1 MLKILLKDLFQ
12 APLFQITITLVVY
25 TAVNRL
31 YKRFH
36 FFMFNPL
43 ILATVI
49 IIYILQY
56 AKVDYAVY
64 AKGGDM
70 ITLLLGPATVALGV
84 PLYKQLPVIKANLKP
99 IITGVVIG
107 SLTALVSTLFLAK
120 ALGAGRETLL
130 SIAAKSTTMP
140 IALGI
145 TGVLGGN
152 DKLIVLAVAVT
163 GIFGG
168 VIGAEVMKLAR
179 VKSKVAIGI
188 GIGTA
193 SHAGG
198 TSRAIQLGE
207 TEGSMSGAAIVLTG
221 LVTALTAPYMVK
233 WLI

>member
-1 MLKILLKDLFQ
+1 MLNTLLKE
-12 APLFQITITLVVY
+12 PLFQITVTMVVY
-25 TAVNRL
+25 ALINRL

-43 ILATVI
+43 LLATVI
-49 IIYILQY
+49 IIYILKY
-56 AKVDYAVY
+56 TNTDYAVY
-64 AKGGDM
+64 SKGGDM
-70 ITLLLGPATVALGV
+70 ITFLLGPATVALGV
-84 PLYKQLPVIKANLKP
+84 PLYKQIPAIRSNLKS
-99 IITGVVIG
+99 ILAGVITGSV
-107 SLTALVSTLFLAK
+107 TALVSTLWFAK
-120 ALGAGRETLL
+120 ALGVSRETLL

-145 TGVLGGN
+145 TKILGGN

-179 VKSKVAIGI
+179 VKSKVAVGI

-221 LVTALTAPYMVK
+221 LTTALIAPYLVK
-233 WLI
+233 WLV

>member
-1 MLKILLKDLFQ
+1 MLNSLLKE
-12 APLFQITITLVVY
+12 PLFQITVTLVVY
-25 TAVNRL
+25 AIINRL
-31 YKRFH
+31 YRKFN
-36 FFMFNPL
+36 FFLFNPL
-43 ILATVI
+43 LLASAI
-49 IIYILQY
+49 IIYLLEY
-56 AKVDYAVY
+56 AHVDYAVY

-70 ITLLLGPATVALGV
+70 ITFLLGPATVALGV
-84 PLYKQLPVIKANLKP
+84 PLYKQIPTIKANLKS
-99 IITGVVIG
+99 IIVGVSVG
-107 SLTALVSTLFLAK
+107 SVTAIVSTVWLAK

-130 SIAAKSTTMP
+130 SMAAKSTTMP

-145 TGVLGGN
+145 TKILGGN

-179 VKSKVAIGI
+179 VKSKIAIGI
-188 GIGTA
+188 GIGTS

-198 TSRAIQLGE
+198 TSRAIQMGE

-221 LVTALTAPYMVK
+221 LVTALIAPYLIG